1 MKQET
6 FATRLVFLLAVTAAA
21 IGFSAFRF
29 QDSTRQKTFRE
40 GYTNGSEDTTTR
52 GKRNRLKIEY
62 NLHELN
68 EAIKEID
75 VQMLALERHI
85 KSIDLSEIEQQLNKE
100 FDADHIQKIEK
111 EVNESLNKIDWE
123 KVQSDLKKAV
133 SQVKQLEAEQV
144 KQNMNQ
150 LKLELEKQKEHFQI
164 DGKKLRI
171 QVEEGVQKAMEG
183 MQKAK
188 EELNEINK
196 LTNTLE
202 KDGLIDKNKPFKIE
216 VRNGELFING
226 TKQSTEVN
234 EKYKSYFK
242 LNDYSIDNNPG
253 KKRTVVI

>member
-1 MKQET
+1 
-6 FATRLVFLLAVTAAA
+6 
-21 IGFSAFRF
+21 
-29 QDSTRQKTFRE
+29 
-40 GYTNGSEDTTTR
+40 
-52 GKRNRLKIEY
+52 
-62 NLHELN
+62 
-68 EAIKEID
+68 
-75 VQMLALERHI
+75 MLALERHI

-100 FDADHIQKIEK
+100 FDANHIQKIEK

-133 SQVKQLEAEQV
+133 SQAKQLEAEQV

-202 KDGLIDKNKPFKIE
+202 KDGLIDKNKPFKTE